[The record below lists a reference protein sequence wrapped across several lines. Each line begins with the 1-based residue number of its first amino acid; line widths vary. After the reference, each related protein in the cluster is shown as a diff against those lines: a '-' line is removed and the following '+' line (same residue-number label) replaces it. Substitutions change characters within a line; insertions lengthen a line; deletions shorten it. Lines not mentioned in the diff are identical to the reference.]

1 MTAGGLLTARRLRP
15 SAQSCRRGYPG
26 ITNEIIIQPQ
36 GGCGISSAHQHGA
49 TALRLGLKPLL
60 TQGSRSGNPG
70 LEGATALRFGG
81 ESNRVYG
88 EFRKYFA
95 FRSLLPPLSLRKVNL
110 LKRHFYRIA
119 RTSFEL
125 E

>member
-1 MTAGGLLTARRLRP
+1 MTTGGLLTARRLRP
-15 SAQSCRRGYPG
+15 SAQGCRRGYPG

-70 LEGATALRFGG
+70 LEGATALRFGA
-81 ESNRVYG
+81 RP
-88 EFRKYFA
+88 KD
-95 FRSLLPPLSLRKVNL
+95 RSDWKNFTHRHQVLPSK
-110 LKRHFYRIA
+110 
-119 RTSFEL
+119 
-125 E
+125 